1 MAHEIWAHFAQRSK
15 DQGNY
20 EQATGGKQLA
30 RFSQTKQEVP
40 ASWNSAQYILEGV
53 LEQKPGY
60 VYNMLAVLVIK
71 RADVLTSTHTIMA
84 ASFSNIF
91 CLMNCPVAGV

>member
-1 MAHEIWAHFAQRSK
+1 MNK
-15 DQGNY
+15 
-20 EQATGGKQLA
+20 ATGGQRLA
-30 RFSQTKQEVP
+30 KFSRPKQEVP
-40 ASWNSAQYILEGV
+40 ASWNSTQNILEGV

-60 VYNMLAVLVIK
+60 VYGMLAVLVIE

-91 CLMNCPVAGV
+91 CLMNCPVAGI